1 MKKRTILIAVIA
13 AVLVAG
19 GTATA
24 LVADTPVRTLIRQYI
39 GQVSRNDKTV
49 EIKVNGEP
57 IYKEDIDSYLELFNV
72 LRGEP
77 DSEILSAAPDI
88 QWHLTRED
96 VKKKFIEGKVADR
109 EAKRLGLTVTREE
122 VEQFTEKQWGYAKQ
136 AMESEPSGYTAQ
148 IYLAYMQEQG
158 LTEEQYLEKLKESY
172 RTLMIRGKV
181 RQAFL
186 ADYQGDDPNDAWE
199 AHLADLVSQADIE
212 YPTAKK

>member
-1 MKKRTILIAVIA
+1 MKKRTILVAVIA

-24 LVADTPVRTLIRQYI
+24 LVADTPVRSFVRQYLM
-39 GQVSRNDKTV
+39 QVEKTDKTA
-49 EIKVNGEP
+49 EIKVDGEP
-57 IYKEDIDSYLELFNV
+57 IYKEDIDSYLELFNG

-77 DSEILSAAPDI
+77 DSEILSAAPDM

-96 VKKKFIEGKVADR
+96 VKKQFIEGKVADR

-122 VEQFTEKQWGYAKQ
+122 VEQFAEKQREYMKQ

-148 IYLAYMQEQG
+148 IFLAFMQERG
-158 LTEEQYLEKLKESY
+158 LTEEQYFEEVKQSY
-172 RTLMIRGKV
+172 RTMLIRGKV

-186 ADYQGDDPNDAWE
+186 ADYQGDDPDGAWE
-199 AHLADLVSQADIE
+199 THLAELVAQADIE
-212 YPTAKK
+212 YPTAEK

>member
-57 IYKEDIDSYLELFNV
+57 IYKEDIDSYLELFNG

-96 VKKKFIEGKVADR
+96 VKKQFIEGKVADR

-186 ADYQGDDPNDAWE
+186 ADYQGNDPDGAWE

-212 YPTAKK
+212 YPTAEK

>member
-57 IYKEDIDSYLELFNV
+57 IYKVDIDSYLELFNV

-96 VKKKFIEGKVADR
+96 VKKSSSR
-109 EAKRLGLTVTREE
+109 ERLPTERQNGL
-122 VEQFTEKQWGYAKQ
+122 G
-136 AMESEPSGYTAQ
+136 
-148 IYLAYMQEQG
+148 
-158 LTEEQYLEKLKESY
+158 
-172 RTLMIRGKV
+172 
-181 RQAFL
+181 
-186 ADYQGDDPNDAWE
+186 
-199 AHLADLVSQADIE
+199 
-212 YPTAKK
+212 

>member
-57 IYKEDIDSYLELFNV
+57 IYKEDIDSYLELFNG

-77 DSEILSAAPDI
+77 NSEILSAAPDI
-88 QWHLTRED
+88 QRHLTRED
-96 VKKKFIEGKVADR
+96 MKKQFIEGKVADR

-148 IYLAYMQEQG
+148 IYLAYMQEQ
-158 LTEEQYLEKLKESY
+158 YLEKLKESY

-186 ADYQGDDPNDAWE
+186 ADYQGNDPDGAWE

>member
-57 IYKEDIDSYLELFNV
+57 IYKEDIDSYLELFNG

-77 DSEILSAAPDI
+77 NSEILSAAPDI
-88 QWHLTRED
+88 QRNLTRED
-96 VKKKFIEGKVADR
+96 MKKQFIEGKVADR

-186 ADYQGDDPNDAWE
+186 ADYQGNDPDGAWE